1 MAREGNPMKL
11 GREITGLARS
21 VKYDL
26 RNSQRARMYLIVAVF
41 SFAAITAATIAATQ
55 MPGLAEATAADAT
68 GDREEL
74 GPAGLTEQHG
84 ATTGAQEGG
93 GAFTD
98 GAVAPSTESESP
110 DDPEPTTES
119 SSWDRPTKSPTSE
132 PEPDPEPSPST
143 PSPDPSDP
151 ESPSESPSPTESSF
165 TPPTEDPN
173 KH

>member
-68 GDREEL
+68 RDREEL

-132 PEPDPEPSPST
+132 PEPDPSPST